1 MKLSQLSR
9 LPPRWRARAMR
20 AGYNL
25 HPAFRATGG
34 RVIHVSP
41 DLLHIRVRLAL
52 TRRTRNLV
60 GSIYGG
66 SLFAV
71 TDGVHVGMLM
81 VRLGREAII
90 WDKAATIRYRK
101 PAFCTLT
108 GDFTLSEAD
117 LQDIRE
123 ALDRDHETER
133 TYPVELKGPDGTVY
147 TEVWRTIYLADKAW
161 YKHHKLRLGAAGDAS

>member
-9 LPPRWRARAMR
+9 LSPRWRARAMR
-20 AGYNL
+20 TGFNL

-34 RVIHVSP
+34 RVVHVSP

-52 TRRTRNLV
+52 TRRTRNVV

-66 SLFAV
+66 SLFAI
-71 TDGVHVGMLM
+71 TDGVHAGMLM
-81 VRLGREAII
+81 ARLGPDVIV

-101 PAFCTLT
+101 PAFCALT
-108 GDFTLSEAD
+108 ADFRLTEAE

-133 TYPVELKGPDGTVY
+133 TYPVELKGPDGTVH
-147 TEVWRTIYLADKAW
+147 TEVQRTLYLADKAW
-161 YKHHKLRLGAAGDAS
+161 YKHHKLRASAAGDSE

>member
-9 LPPRWRARAMR
+9 LSPRWAARAMR
-20 AGYNL
+20 MGFNL

-34 RVIHVSP
+34 RVVFVAP

-71 TDGVHVGMLM
+71 TDGVHAGMLM
-81 VRLGREAII
+81 ARLGSDVIV

-101 PAFCTLT
+101 PAFHTLT
-108 GDFTLSEAD
+108 ADFRLSEAE
-117 LQDIRE
+117 LRDIRE
-123 ALDRDHETER
+123 ALRRDHETER
-133 TYPVELKGPDGTVY
+133 TYPVELKGPDGTVH
-147 TEVWRTIYLADKAW
+147 TEVQRTLYLADKAW
-161 YKHHKLRLGAAGDAS
+161 YKQHKLRHGAAGDPT

>member
-9 LPPRWRARAMR
+9 LSPRWRARVMR
-20 AGYNL
+20 TGFNL

-34 RVIHVSP
+34 RVIAVSP

-71 TDGVHVGMLM
+71 TDGVHAGMLM
-81 VRLGREAII
+81 ARLGPDVIV
-90 WDKAATIRYRK
+90 WDKAATIRYRR
-101 PAFCTLT
+101 PAFTAVMA
-108 GDFTLSEAD
+108 DFDLSEAE
-117 LQDIRE
+117 LQDIRDTL
-123 ALDRDHETER
+123 ARDHETER
-133 TYPVELKGPDGTVY
+133 TYPVELKGPDGTVH
-147 TEVWRTIYLADKAW
+147 TEVQRTVYLADKTW
-161 YKHHKLRLGAAGDAS
+161 YKHHKLRARAAGDSV

>member
-9 LPPRWRARAMR
+9 LPRQWQARALRM
-20 AGYNL
+20 GFNL

-34 RVIHVSP
+34 RVVYVAP

-52 TRRTRNLV
+52 TRRTRNVV

-71 TDGVHVGMLM
+71 TDGVHAGMLM
-81 VRLGREAII
+81 ARLGPDVIV

-101 PAFCTLT
+101 PAFHALT
-108 GDFTLSEAD
+108 ADFRLSDEE
-117 LQDIRE
+117 LQDIRA

-133 TYPVELKGPDGTVY
+133 SYPVLLKGPDGTVH
-147 TEVWRTIYLADKAW
+147 TEVQRTLYLADKAW
-161 YKHHKLRLGAAGDAS
+161 YKHHKLRSSAAGDIA